1 MSDTNTNTDT
11 NDDAIQKKKNQSAGN
26 TDVGGFLQNFSISMI
41 GIILFIVFGTSWLYI
56 AKLSTAKIIPHNTA
70 FEPYTCIKNL
80 GLGLNN
86 GNPITVPMNTFS
98 ELDFK
103 GLKFWGEPIGKWEQ
117 EATFA
122 SQGFIKSFNNSFI
135 SNLRK
140 KIDNPASASNFDKFK
155 SILVNNVIGTGFW
168 LYDKMSM
175 PDGVRMLP
183 DSLKI
188 VIYGMFGLM
197 FFPFFWIWN
206 SMASLYYT
214 IRTLFNGEKDNP
226 NEGGYDGG
234 LFDGVDALKNG
245 DSIFGNAGKMFLR
258 GLVWIPIWLII
269 IPLLSMFVFPAIGT
283 FYPFF
288 KMLFSSGY
296 KLKEY
301 DPFKND
307 KKSDSKSLLDFIKD
321 NLIYKRTLVL
331 VFAILNLFTCA
342 NTYLGAQYF
351 GGVVLATILA
361 VIFGNIFVNTEPDD
375 ATMISVK
382 NTVEEPVLEKP
393 AALDDDD
400 CGPFQDQVIEAWKKL
415 KTQNDEADRLITF
428 FGNSGNSE
436 IQGLIAGLKTQRAN
450 IIEQF
455 KKLDGK
461 TDLNNVTVQN
471 TEGKPV
477 KYTDL
482 SVAYKDFVDIC
493 AKNITEAQVKEQK
506 EKEEQAAKE
515 QKEKEEQAAK
525 QQQPNFSQIYD
536 TPSEPTISGKNP
548 LFKGNNKN
556 TNISAA
562 GGKQPKKTLEN
573 TDSSQKEKEE
583 GGNSS
588 NTELENLP
596 SGGSS
601 SDTSIKETIVEP
613 VTSVTSNPPLSSYIE
628 DRKSLANVLPVT
640 ASSQQGI
647 SAEDD
652 QQGTPGLFS
661 KWLTGSKKTPVA
673 SAPASSQQ
681 GLAAGGNE
689 TSINENKDNQNL
701 QLEQMINL
709 LKTQYIKQTDVT
721 TEAAKNLLKEI
732 NKDMNLLYNRDPT
745 KYGKYSPDK
754 IQNLILDIQAEQAEQ
769 AKPKPKDN
777 GYGENPNYQNLQ
789 LKPKGG
795 QTFSNTFKDLIKK
808 PNKSSI
814 RSPAEVRDPTYTDK
828 PFDVAY
834 NAVNDAII
842 GNTKLDPTTNLQD
855 LGNREINLL
864 LDNATKRF
872 VNKKD
877 TPDQNLID
885 IITLLLN
892 EKNKKNNNTIK
903 VADELTSIIAQQEDA
918 TTNMLGGSKNKQ
930 KTLKN
935 RKQRFNIRLV

>member
-1 MSDTNTNTDT
+1 
-11 NDDAIQKKKNQSAGN
+11 
-26 TDVGGFLQNFSISMI
+26 
-41 GIILFIVFGTSWLYI
+41 
-56 AKLSTAKIIPHNTA
+56 
-70 FEPYTCIKNL
+70 
-80 GLGLNN
+80 
-86 GNPITVPMNTFS
+86 
-98 ELDFK
+98 
-103 GLKFWGEPIGKWEQ
+103 
-117 EATFA
+117 
-122 SQGFIKSFNNSFI
+122 
-135 SNLRK
+135 
-140 KIDNPASASNFDKFK
+140 
-155 SILVNNVIGTGFW
+155 
-168 LYDKMSM
+168 
-175 PDGVRMLP
+175 
-183 DSLKI
+183 
-188 VIYGMFGLM
+188 
-197 FFPFFWIWN
+197 
-206 SMASLYYT
+206 
-214 IRTLFNGEKDNP
+214 
-226 NEGGYDGG
+226 
-234 LFDGVDALKNG
+234 
-245 DSIFGNAGKMFLR
+245 
-258 GLVWIPIWLII
+258 
-269 IPLLSMFVFPAIGT
+269 MFVFPAIGT

-400 CGPFQDQVIEAWKKL
+400 CGPFQEQVINAWKIL
-415 KTQNDEADRLITF
+415 KAQNDEADRLIQR
-428 FGNSGNSE
+428 FGNSGNPQ

-461 TDLNNVTVQN
+461 TDLNTVTVQN

-506 EKEEQAAKE
+506 EKEQAAKEQKEKEEQAAKE

-525 QQQPNFSQIYD
+525 EQAAKEQPNFSQIYD

-601 SDTSIKETIVEP
+601 SDTSIKEPIVEP

-628 DRKSLANVLPVT
+628 DRKSLANVAPVT

-647 SAEDD
+647 AAEDD

-661 KWLTGSKKTPVA
+661 KWITGSKKTPVA

-689 TSINENKDNQNL
+689 TSINKSKIPKNISIPK
-701 QLEQMINL
+701 LEEMINL
-709 LKTQYIKQTDVT
+709 LKTQYIKETDVT
-721 TEAAKNLLKEI
+721 TEKANEI
-732 NKDMNLLYNRDPT
+732 YKTIEDIMNQLNKIDPT
-745 KYGKYSPDK
+745 KYNSKYIIDQLLN
-754 IQNLILDIQAEQAEQ
+754 IQAEQ
-769 AKPKPKDN
+769 AKPKPNDN
-777 GYGENPNYQNLQ
+777 GYGENPNYGNLQ

-842 GNTKLDPTTNLQD
+842 ENKKLDPTTNLQD

-864 LDNATKRF
+864 LYNATKRF